1 MSEVVGAGPRVD
13 RASLTVAAHF
23 RDRVRDGRLHAGDR
37 LPTEQRIG
45 ELFGVSR
52 VTVREA
58 LRILEGAGLVQ
69 MRVGAHAGAYVAT
82 PTLRQLGDGF
92 AGLLALAPPAAGQV
106 TEAQAVLDLG
116 ILPLVVSRATPDDV
130 ADLRVRCAVMDEAVR
145 GGADPTE
152 LVADFHVRIA
162 ECTRNPA
169 VVLLVR
175 SVVASASSGE
185 PPPALSARR
194 ARQAGRL
201 RHQYVDAVEAHDLG
215 AARAVLEQ
223 LVAVRAA
230 VPRR

>member
-1 MSEVVGAGPRVD
+1 VD

-23 RDRVRDGRLHAGDR
+23 RDRVRDGRLQAGDR

-45 ELFGVSR
+45 EQFGVSR

-69 MRVGAHAGAYVAT
+69 MRVGARAGAYVAS
-82 PTLRQLGDGF
+82 PTVRQLGDGF

-116 ILPLVVSRATPDDV
+116 ILPLVVSRATAEDV
-130 ADLRVRCAVMDEAVR
+130 ADLRARCAVMDDAVR

-152 LVADFHVRIA
+152 LVADFHVRVA
-162 ECTRNPA
+162 ECTQNPA

-175 SVVASASSGE
+175 SVVASASTGGA
-185 PPPALSARR
+185 PAPLSARR
-194 ARQAGRL
+194 AALAGRL
-201 RHQYVDAVEAHDLG
+201 RRRYVDAVEARDLG
-215 AARAVLEQ
+215 AARAALEQ
-223 LVAVRAA
+223 LVAVRSA
-230 VPRR
+230 VRRGR